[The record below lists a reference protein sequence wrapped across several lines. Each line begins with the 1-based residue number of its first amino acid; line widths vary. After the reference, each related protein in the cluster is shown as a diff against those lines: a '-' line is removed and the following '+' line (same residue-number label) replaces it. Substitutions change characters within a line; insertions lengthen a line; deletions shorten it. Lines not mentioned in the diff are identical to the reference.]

1 MKASAGSGKTFNLA
15 KTYIRLLLCSDE
27 PHMYRHILAVTF
39 TNKATDEM
47 KRRILK
53 ELHILSTDPASSKY
67 SEDLLP
73 HFGDSGKL
81 KAKAGQA
88 LCDILHDYGAF
99 AVCTI
104 DSFFQQTL
112 RAFSREIGQFP
123 GYQVELDSNSLV
135 EESVDRVLDSLS
147 EDKPQLLHWLK
158 ESVMEDLREG
168 KRYNLDNKL
177 KTVAKGL
184 KSDKHRTA
192 VEEYS
197 IDEENEYSIE
207 HLKKLRK
214 ALGSVTSKF
223 RKDVKEAS
231 AAFVKACGDA
241 GLSLSDFSGTT
252 FKKVFNIAE
261 NGFQG
266 SGDVPSETLK
276 SRCND
281 FGAWFRKADRERFAG
296 LEGTLL
302 PYLCNYCSLF
312 EDRLL
317 AFNTAKAISSNLVE
331 LGVASDIYREFE
343 ALLREKNV
351 LCLGESNTILR
362 DIIDGS
368 DAPFVY
374 EKIGV
379 RYENFLLD
387 EFQDTSRIQW
397 ENFCPLIKESDSS
410 GNENLLVGDVKQ
422 SIYRWRGS
430 DWKMMAGEVQ
440 AEFPSSVVEPLE
452 NNFRSLEGVV
462 RFNNGLFPFC
472 AGKLDSQLG
481 DHGMIPITEIYS
493 DSIQDSRTEEKEQG
507 LVEAVFCDPEDIK
520 DKVLET
526 VRKILEAGSRP
537 DETAIL
543 VRENKQGEALAM
555 FLMANGIGVISDDSL
570 YVKTSPVVRQVVAL
584 LSSVT
589 DPDDTLNSFLAG
601 EIGTDVKDIPF
612 MSLSDLCEQ
621 LLRLVRARDEK
632 SFDSQTQY
640 VQAFMDFVQDYSSV
654 YGNAIDGFLKKW
666 QDSEP
671 KISSPTDPDCVRIM
685 TIHKSK
691 GLEFRHV
698 IFPFIEEMTLFRSEQ
713 KWARPD
719 VAGTELEGIAE
730 GVYNVNLSDPSTIST
745 LFKKESQREK
755 HLQYID
761 NLNGFYVAMT
771 RAVATLTV
779 IGGRPSDACLE
790 AAASDADFKFTDFS
804 QILAFYLESN
814 LAKLNLEK
822 KDENGVLEYSY
833 GTMPAP
839 AQRREDE
846 LADAILPGWPSFP
859 LNPEPGDPE
868 EDVRERGR
876 LKFSADSLD
885 FFIDEAR
892 ASVSARLNGTVMHNI
907 LSKVRIPSDLPE
919 AVSAAVL
926 AGDVAQ
932 EDSRTCL
939 QQLEEAVSKH
949 PDWFPEDDTTV
960 LSEVS
965 LVDTDGRVYRP
976 DRVIVRDG
984 KVTVIDYKFGER
996 NPRYRAQVNRYASIW
1011 SRMGY
1016 KVDKALIWYVP
1027 TDEVE

>member
-27 PHMYRHILAVTF
+27 PRMYRHILAVTF

-73 HFGDSGKL
+73 HFGDALSL
-81 KAKAGQA
+81 QTKAGQA

-123 GYQVELDSNSLV
+123 GYQVELDSTSLV

-168 KRYNLDNKL
+168 RRYNLDNKL
-177 KTVAKGL
+177 KTVAKEL
-184 KSDKHRTA
+184 KSDKHRSA

-197 IDEENEYSIE
+197 IDEGKEYSIE
-207 HLKKLRK
+207 HLKQLRK
-214 ALGSVTSKF
+214 ALGGVTSKF
-223 RKDVKEAS
+223 KKDVKEA
-231 AAFVKACGDA
+231 ATAFVKACGDA

-252 FKKVFNIAE
+252 FKKVFNTAA

-266 SGDVPSETLK
+266 SGDVPSATLM
-276 SRCND
+276 SRCED
-281 FGAWFRKADRERFAG
+281 FSSWFRKADRERFAG
-296 LEGTLL
+296 LEGALL
-302 PYLCNYCSLF
+302 PHLCNYCSLF
-312 EDRLL
+312 GDRMLV
-317 AFNTAKAISSNLVE
+317 FNTAKAISTNLVE
-331 LGVASDIYREFE
+331 LGVATDIYREFD

-351 LCLGESNTILR
+351 LCLGDSNTILR

-397 ENFCPLIKESDSS
+397 ENFYPLIKESDSS
-410 GNENLLVGDVKQ
+410 GKENLLVGDVKQ

-440 AEFPSSVVEPLE
+440 AGFPSHEIEPLGR
-452 NNFRSLEGVV
+452 NYRSYERVV
-462 RFNNGLFPFC
+462 KFNNALFPFC
-472 AGKLDSQLG
+472 AGKLDSQL
-481 DHGMIPITEIYS
+481 DETDMIPVSEIYS
-493 DSIQDSRTEEKEQG
+493 DSLQEIKPENSGKG
-507 LVEAVFCDPEDIK
+507 LVEAVFCNPDDIK

-526 VRKILEAGSRP
+526 IRKILATGSRP
-537 DETAIL
+537 EETAVL

-570 YVKTSPVVRQVVAL
+570 YVKASPVVRQVVAL

-621 LLRLVRARDEK
+621 LLRLVRSRDEK

-640 VQAFMDFVQDYSSV
+640 VQGFMDFVQDYSSV

-666 QDSEP
+666 QDSDP
-671 KISSPTDPDCVRIM
+671 KISSPTDPDCVRIL

-698 IFPFIEEMTLFRSEQ
+698 IFPFVDAMTLFRNEH

-719 VAGTELEGIAE
+719 VAGTELEGVAE

-745 LFKKESQREK
+745 LFKKESRREK
-755 HLQYID
+755 YLQHID

-771 RAVATLTV
+771 RAEATLTV
-779 IGGRPSDACLE
+779 IGGRPSDECLD
-790 AAASDADFKFTDFS
+790 AASSGASFQFADFS
-804 QILAFYLESN
+804 QILVSFLESN
-814 LAKLNLEK
+814 LKELSLEK
-822 KDENGVLEYSY
+822 RDENGVLEYSY
-833 GTMPAP
+833 GTMPP
-839 AQRREDE
+839 SEEKKEED
-846 LADAILPGWPSFP
+846 LSDALMPGWPSFP

-876 LKFSADSLD
+876 LKFSADSID
-885 FFIDEAR
+885 FFIDEAT
-892 ASVSARLNGTVMHNI
+892 ASVSARLNGTVMHDI

-919 AVSAAVL
+919 AVREAVL
-926 AGDVAQ
+926 AGDVAE
-932 EDSRTCL
+932 EDAPQCL
-939 QQLEEAVSKH
+939 EQLGRAVSSH
-949 PDWFPEDDTTV
+949 PEWFPEDDTTV

-965 LVDTDGRVYRP
+965 LVDTDGCVYRP
-976 DRVIVRDG
+976 DRVILRDG

-996 NPRYRAQVNRYASIW
+996 NPRYRRQVRRYADIW

-1016 KVDKALIWYVP
+1016 QVADALIWYVP
-1027 TDEVE
+1027 ADEVE